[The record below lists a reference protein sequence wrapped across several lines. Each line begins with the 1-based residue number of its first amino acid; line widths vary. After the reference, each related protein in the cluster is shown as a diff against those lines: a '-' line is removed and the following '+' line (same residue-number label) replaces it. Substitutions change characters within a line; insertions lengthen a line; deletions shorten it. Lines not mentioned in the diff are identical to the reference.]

1 MYSMCAHAAADS
13 KWELYTQMPAE
24 NVRKK
29 EQEWCENTLILENA
43 DSEYLDF
50 SESN

>member
-1 MYSMCAHAAADS
+1 MCAHAAADS

-29 EQEWCENTLILENA
+29 GTRVM
-43 DSEYLDF
+43 
-50 SESN
+50 